1 MKNTHNKNSV
11 ISASEIGQYEYCS
24 NAWFLQKKGYK
35 PNSVFLEKGVEKHKE
50 LGNTIDKTETNLKK
64 SNIFAI
70 IGYLLL
76 IIAFLVIILEVI

>member
-1 MKNTHNKNSV
+1 MRDIGNKNSV

-35 PNSVFLEKGVEKHKE
+35 PDSVFLEKGLEKHKE
-50 LGNTIDKTETNLKK
+50 LGLTINKTEKDLEK

-76 IIAFLVIILEVI
+76 IITFLIIITEVI